1 MHIQEISPNS
11 RLQRNVCVYT
21 AIIIT
26 VYLRYIQTHFFAG
39 GYWGIFLGYALVALP
54 QLIGRWRKTL
64 RKVFAKRK
72 TREITQ
78 EKEANVYKI

>member
-1 MHIQEISPNS
+1 MMIHK
-11 RLQRNVCVYT
+11 Y
-21 AIIIT
+21 
-26 VYLRYIQTHFFAG
+26 FFVG

-78 EKEANVYKI
+78 EKQANVYTI